1 MKKILL
7 GIATLLC
14 SASLSGAPTDY
25 QNDLRA
31 PAYPLVTVDPY
42 FSVWSFTD
50 EAYGD
55 MTRHWTGR
63 KQPMLAAVRV
73 DGVVYRLLGNETLSP
88 DPMRGRK
95 PRKQP
100 SAAFYNDQGPV
111 VFDAAATQVGVNV
124 LPTSTVY
131 DFECGPVRVEMS
143 FVAPLLLDDIEYLAR
158 PVNYVSFK
166 AESID
171 KKKHDVQ
178 VYFEVSPR
186 IAVNI
191 SSR

>member
-95 PRKQP
+95 PRK
-100 SAAFYNDQGPV
+100 
-111 VFDAAATQVGVNV
+111 
-124 LPTSTVY
+124 
-131 DFECGPVRVEMS
+131 
-143 FVAPLLLDDIEYLAR
+143 
-158 PVNYVSFK
+158 
-166 AESID
+166 
-171 KKKHDVQ
+171 
-178 VYFEVSPR
+178 
-186 IAVNI
+186 
-191 SSR
+191 